1 VGEELEKSSQRRVMD
16 KLVVST
22 SAHIKDIESIPK
34 IMWGVNLA
42 LLPAICGAFYF
53 FGSYALGVIL
63 SAVIS
68 AVITEAVIQ
77 KFLLKR
83 PVTISDGSAVTTGIL
98 LAFSIPPSVP
108 LWIPAIGSFV
118 AIAIAK
124 QCFGGLGWNIF
135 NPAMIGRAFLLI
147 SWPVE
152 MTTWISPDG
161 ITGASPLGI
170 LKEEGFKKVI
180 ENFGNRG
187 MMYYALFIGNTRGSL
202 GETSCL
208 LLLIGAI
215 YLLYKRYITWH
226 IPVSF
231 LATVALLS
239 LITGIDPLF
248 AILSGGC
255 ILGAF
260 FIATDM
266 VTSPVTKIGQLIFG
280 VGVGALVVLIRA
292 KAGYPEGVCYA
303 ILLMNTLTPLIDRWI
318 KPKPYGGI

>member
-1 VGEELEKSSQRRVMD
+1 MD
-16 KLVVST
+16 KLIVST
-22 SAHIKDIESIPK
+22 SAHIKDIDSIPK
-34 IMWGVNLA
+34 IMWSVNLS

-53 FGSYALGVIL
+53 FGFYALEVIL
-63 SAVIS
+63 SSIIS
-68 AVITEAVIQ
+68 AVATEVIIQ
-77 KFLLKR
+77 KFFLKK

-98 LAFSIPPSVP
+98 LAFSLPSSVP

-124 QCFGGLGWNIF
+124 QCFGGLGWNVF

-170 LKEEGFKKVI
+170 LKEEGFEKVI
-180 ENFGNRG
+180 ENFGNRWI
-187 MMYYALFIGNTRGSL
+187 MYYALFIGNIRGSL

-208 LLLIGAI
+208 LLLIGAA
-215 YLLYKRYITWH
+215 YLFYKRYISWH
-226 IPVSF
+226 IPISF
-231 LATVALLS
+231 LFTVALLT
-239 LITGIDPLF
+239 LITGRDPLF

-280 VGVGALVVLIRA
+280 AGVGTLIVLIRA

-303 ILLMNTLTPLIDRWI
+303 ILLMNTLTPLIDRYI
-318 KPKPYGGI
+318 KPKPYGVAGRLTNHKLH

>member
-1 VGEELEKSSQRRVMD
+1 ME
-16 KLVVST
+16 KLVVSV
-22 SAHIKDIESIPK
+22 SSHIRDKESVSK
-34 IMWGVNLA
+34 VMWGVNLA
-42 LLPAICGAFYF
+42 LLPALCGSFYF

-63 SAVIS
+63 SSVVS

-77 KFLLKR
+77 KFMLKR

-98 LAFSIPPSVP
+98 LAFSIPPTIP
-108 LWIPAIGSFV
+108 LWLPAIGSFV
-118 AIAIAK
+118 AIALAK
-124 QCFGGLGWNIF
+124 QCFGGLGWNVF

-170 LKEEGFKKVI
+170 LKEEGFDKVV
-180 ENFGNRG
+180 ESFGDRG
-187 MMYYALFIGNTRGSL
+187 RMYYALFIGYTRGSL

-208 LLLIGAI
+208 LLLIGAA
-215 YLLYKRYITWH
+215 YLFYKRYISWH
-226 IPVSF
+226 IPISF
-231 LATVALLS
+231 LLTVALLS
-239 LITGIDPLF
+239 LISGRDPLL

-266 VTSPVTKIGQLIFG
+266 VTSPITKRGQLIFG
-280 VGVGALVVLIRA
+280 AGVGALVVLIRA

-303 ILLMNTLTPLIDRWI
+303 VLLMNTITPLIDRYI
-318 KPKPYGGI
+318 KPKPFGASKGKT